1 MGLTQRDSAQTR
13 PLVAYVVVTHL
24 ARTHIAGASSPTS
37 FLSIDQ
43 VQENLADVSENVD
56 DPLFNLNF
64 NMIWLHI
71 TRAMT
76 VPWGLLTI
84 LSLVYHTE
92 SRCSPT
98 SYYTYCWIRW
108 YPGIFIDSDESQKRR
123 TASEVLTRSGGSN
136 AAETVALRDIV
147 ILLYLFSFA
156 FHLHCPTLES
166 CILSHRCFILY
177 NITKGEPPYD
187 TI

>member
-98 SYYTYCWIRW
+98 TYYKNCWIRQ
-108 YPGIFIDSDESQKRR
+108 YPGIFIDIEESQRR
-123 TASEVLTRSGGSN
+123 GAQLLKYYQEETALKCSRTCCLTRNCKFTVIVHFCIGFVLYTRC
-136 AAETVALRDIV
+136 AAISV
-147 ILLYLFSFA
+147 
-156 FHLHCPTLES
+156 
-166 CILSHRCFILY
+166 
-177 NITKGEPPYD
+177 
-187 TI
+187 